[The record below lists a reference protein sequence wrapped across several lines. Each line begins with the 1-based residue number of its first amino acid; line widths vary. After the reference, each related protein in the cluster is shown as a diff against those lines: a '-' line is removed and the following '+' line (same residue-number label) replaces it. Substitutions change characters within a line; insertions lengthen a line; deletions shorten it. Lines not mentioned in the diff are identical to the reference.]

1 MSEYGL
7 MVLAA
12 TGVALGFIA
21 AAALVRGV
29 VWALFAILWP
39 GGSSVVPNSASK
51 RPKLR

>member
-7 MVLAA
+7 TVLAA
-12 TGVALGFIA
+12 IGVTVGFIA

-29 VWALFAILWP
+29 VWAVFALLWP